1 MNTLYIRM
9 AAAFGDLFI
18 QGIKNADT
26 AAKGSDAILN
36 LTNTFKALSADS
48 GNMKTLV
55 KNLIKTPE
63 NLGSMANIFK
73 KMDVDSSLVKAL
85 DNIDGSDLKKIVGKM
100 DSADRAAFISKIDGF
115 DPALAKKMD
124 PSSGTAAT
132 RALEKASDAAR
143 ANSKKLIAGGLI
155 LGGGIYLNNKY
166 KDAEENIKNCIGVCL
181 PDNWDEHAYGSLE
194 KSELNYRPL
203 TYTDGNGEEI
213 TVDENQPLCS
223 NVMDD
228 CEKYCSDQCEELH
241 DYDAPGMN
249 LAKGAGDDAADLAG
263 DLFKS
268 FTDLFSGIFS
278 GSGIFSMV
286 SLGLCA
292 LMFVFL
298 VMTMMT

>member
-1 MNTLYIRM
+1 M
-9 AAAFGDLFI
+9 ASAFKSLV
-18 QGIKNADT
+18 KNFDT
-26 AAKGSDAILN
+26 AADAAGAIDALAVA
-36 LTNTFKALSADS
+36 FKNIPSGDMKAVIKNVAGSADGAS
-48 GNMKTLV
+48 T
-55 KNLIKTPE
+55 
-63 NLGSMANIFK
+63 MANIFK
-73 KMDVDSSLVKAL
+73 KMPVDKKLTDAL
-85 DNIDGSDLKKIVGKM
+85 GQIDGSDLKNIVKKM
-100 DSADRAAFISKIDGF
+100 DTGDKAAFIKKIDDL
-115 DPALAKKMD
+115 DPDLAKKMD
-124 PSSGTAAT
+124 PSSGTATT

-166 KDAEENIKNCIGVCL
+166 KDAEEDIKNCIGVCL

-203 TYTDGNGEEI
+203 TYTDENGEEI

-223 NVMDD
+223 NVMDN
-228 CEKYCSDQCEELH
+228 CETYCSDQCEELH
-241 DYDAPGMN
+241 DYDAPGMD
-249 LAKGAGDDAADLAG
+249 LAKGAADDAADLAG

-278 GSGIFSMV
+278 GSGIASMV

-298 VMTMMT
+298 VIMMMT

>member
-1 MNTLYIRM
+1 M
-9 AAAFGDLFI
+9 ASAF
-18 QGIKNADT
+18 K
-26 AAKGSDAILN
+26 S
-36 LTNTFKALSADS
+36 
-48 GNMKTLV
+48 LV
-55 KNLIKTPE
+55 KNLDTAADAAGAINALAVAFKKIPADDMKAVIK
-63 NLGSMANIFK
+63 NVAGSADGPSTMANIFK
-73 KMDVDSSLVKAL
+73 KLEVSDDLVTSLGK
-85 DNIDGSDLKKIVGKM
+85 IDGSDLKKIVGKM
-100 DSADRAAFISKIDGF
+100 DSGDRAAFISKVDAF
-115 DPALAKKMD
+115 DPAVAKKMD

-132 RALEKASDAAR
+132 RALEKSADAAR
-143 ANSKKLIAGGLI
+143 ANSKKLIAGGLV

-166 KDAEENIKNCIGVCL
+166 KDAEEDIKNCIGVCL

-203 TYTDGNGEEI
+203 TYTDENGEEI

-223 NVMDD
+223 SVMDN

-241 DYDAPGMN
+241 DYDAPGID

-298 VMTMMT
+298 VITMMT

>member
-1 MNTLYIRM
+1 M
-9 AAAFGDLFI
+9 ASALGDLFI
-18 QGIKNADT
+18 AGVKNADT
-26 AAKGSDAILN
+26 AADAASAINSLAVA
-36 LTNTFKALSADS
+36 FKNIPVGDMKTVIKTVAGSADGMS
-48 GNMKTLV
+48 T
-55 KNLIKTPE
+55 
-63 NLGSMANIFK
+63 MANIFK
-73 KMDVDSSLVKAL
+73 KMPVDKKLTDAL
-85 DNIDGSDLKKIVGKM
+85 GEIDGSDLKKIVGKM
-100 DSADRAAFISKIDGF
+100 ESGERATFIKKIDDL
-115 DPALAKKMD
+115 DPDLAKKMD
-124 PSSGTAAT
+124 PSSGTAAS
-132 RALEKASDAAR
+132 RSLEKAADVAR
-143 ANSKKLIAGGLI
+143 ANSKKLIAGGLV

-223 NVMDD
+223 NVMDN

-241 DYDAPGMN
+241 DYDAPGID
-249 LAKGAGDDAADLAG
+249 LAKGAADDAG
-263 DLFKS
+263 DLFEDLLKS

-292 LMFVFL
+292 LMVVFL
-298 VMTMMT
+298 VITMMT

>member
-1 MNTLYIRM
+1 MSLGAIGD
-9 AAAFGDLFI
+9 AFKAT
-18 QGIKNADT
+18 IKNADAAADGAQAISSLTT
-26 AAKGSDAILN
+26 AFKNMPADDLSSIMRN
-36 LTNTFKALSADS
+36 LTKQPEMLSSIA
-48 GNMKTLV
+48 G
-55 KNLIKTPE
+55 
-63 NLGSMANIFK
+63 AFK
-73 KMDVDSSLVKAL
+73 KMPVDSGLVKAL
-85 DNIDGSDLKKIVGKM
+85 DNIDPSDLKKIVGKM
-100 DSADRAAFISKIDGF
+100 DTADRATFIKKIDDL

-223 NVMDD
+223 NVMDN

-241 DYDAPGMN
+241 DYDAPGID
-249 LAKGAGDDAADLAG
+249 LAKGAADDAADLAG

-278 GSGIFSMV
+278 GSGIASMV

-298 VMTMMT
+298 VIMMMT

>member
-9 AAAFGDLFI
+9 A
-18 QGIKNADT
+18 
-26 AAKGSDAILN
+26 S
-36 LTNTFKALSADS
+36 TFKALIGNLDTAADAAGALDTLAVAFKNIPAGDMKAVIKNVAGSADGMS
-48 GNMKTLV
+48 T
-55 KNLIKTPE
+55 
-63 NLGSMANIFK
+63 MANIFK
-73 KMDVDSSLVKAL
+73 KMPVDKGLTDAL
-85 DNIDGSDLKKIVGKM
+85 KNIDGSDLKKIVGKM
-100 DSADRAAFISKIDGF
+100 ESGERATFIKKIDDL
-115 DPALAKKMD
+115 DPSLAKKMD

-132 RALEKASDAAR
+132 RTLEKASDAAR
-143 ANSKKLIAGGLI
+143 ANSKKLIAGGLV

-166 KDAEENIKNCIGVCL
+166 KDAEEDIKNCIGVCL

-223 NVMDD
+223 NVMDN

-241 DYDAPGMN
+241 DYDAPGID
-249 LAKGAGDDAADLAG
+249 LAKGAADDAADLAG

-278 GSGIFSMV
+278 GSGIASMV

-298 VMTMMT
+298 VIMMMT

>member
-9 AAAFGDLFI
+9 ASAFKSLVKSF
-18 QGIKNADT
+18 DT
-26 AAKGSDAILN
+26 AADAAGAINALAVA
-36 LTNTFKALSADS
+36 FKKIPADDMKAVIKNVAGSADGAS
-48 GNMKTLV
+48 T
-55 KNLIKTPE
+55 
-63 NLGSMANIFK
+63 MANIFK
-73 KMDVDSSLVKAL
+73 KLDVGEDLVTSLGK
-85 DNIDGSDLKKIVGKM
+85 IDGSDLKKIVGKM

-132 RALEKASDAAR
+132 RTLEKASDAAR

-166 KDAEENIKNCIGVCL
+166 KDAEEDIKNCIGVCL

-203 TYTDGNGEEI
+203 TYTDENGEEI

-241 DYDAPGMN
+241 DYDAPGID
-249 LAKGAGDDAADLAG
+249 LAKGAADDAADLAG

-278 GSGIFSMV
+278 GSGIASMV

-298 VMTMMT
+298 VIMMMT

>member
-9 AAAFGDLFI
+9 ASAFKSLV
-18 QGIKNADT
+18 KNFDT
-26 AAKGSDAILN
+26 AADAAGAIDALAVA
-36 LTNTFKALSADS
+36 FKNIPSGDMKAVIKNVAGSADGAS
-48 GNMKTLV
+48 T
-55 KNLIKTPE
+55 
-63 NLGSMANIFK
+63 MANIFK
-73 KMDVDSSLVKAL
+73 KMPVDKKLTDAL
-85 DNIDGSDLKKIVGKM
+85 GQIDGSDLKNIVKKM
-100 DSADRAAFISKIDGF
+100 DTGDKAAFIKKIDDL
-115 DPALAKKMD
+115 DPDLAKKMD
-124 PSSGTAAT
+124 PSSGTATT

-166 KDAEENIKNCIGVCL
+166 KDAEEDIKNCIGVCL

-203 TYTDGNGEEI
+203 TYTDENGEEI

-223 NVMDD
+223 NVMDN
-228 CEKYCSDQCEELH
+228 CETYCSDQCEELH
-241 DYDAPGMN
+241 DYDAPGMD
-249 LAKGAGDDAADLAG
+249 LAKGAADDAADLAG

-278 GSGIFSMV
+278 GSGIASMV

-298 VMTMMT
+298 VIMMMT

>member
-1 MNTLYIRM
+1 MASAFKTLFTGFG
-9 AAAFGDLFI
+9 AAANASGAIDALTVAFKNIPADDMKTV
-18 QGIKNADT
+18 IKNVAE
-26 AAKGSDAILN
+26 
-36 LTNTFKALSADS
+36 SADGAS
-48 GNMKTLV
+48 T
-55 KNLIKTPE
+55 
-63 NLGSMANIFK
+63 MANIFK
-73 KMDVDSSLVKAL
+73 KLDVGEDLVTSLGK
-85 DNIDGSDLKKIVGKM
+85 IDGSDLKKIVGKM
-100 DSADRAAFISKIDGF
+100 ESGERATFIKKIDDL
-115 DPALAKKMD
+115 DPDLAKKMD

-143 ANSKKLIAGGLI
+143 ANSKKLIAGGLV

-203 TYTDGNGEEI
+203 TYTDENGDEI

-223 NVMDD
+223 NVMDN

-241 DYDAPGMN
+241 DYDAPGID
-249 LAKGAGDDAADLAG
+249 LAKGAADDAADLAG

-278 GSGIFSMV
+278 GSGIASMV

-298 VMTMMT
+298 VIMMMT

>member
-1 MNTLYIRM
+1 M
-9 AAAFGDLFI
+9 ALGGIGDAFRAT
-18 QGIKNADT
+18 IKNADNAADGAQALSSLTT
-26 AAKGSDAILN
+26 AFKNMPADDLSSIMRN
-36 LTNTFKALSADS
+36 LTKDPDMLSSIA
-48 GNMKTLV
+48 G
-55 KNLIKTPE
+55 
-63 NLGSMANIFK
+63 AFK
-73 KMDVDSSLVKAL
+73 KMPVDSGLVKAL
-85 DNIDGSDLKKIVGKM
+85 DNIDASDLKKIVGKM
-100 DSADRAAFISKIDGF
+100 DSADRATFIKKIDDL

-124 PSSGTAAT
+124 PSSGTAAS

-223 NVMDD
+223 NVMDN

-241 DYDAPGMN
+241 DYDAPGID
-249 LAKGAGDDAADLAG
+249 LAKGAADDAADLAG

-278 GSGIFSMV
+278 GSGIASMV

-298 VMTMMT
+298 VIMMMT

>member
-1 MNTLYIRM
+1 M
-9 AAAFGDLFI
+9 ASVFKGLFKNLDKVDDAAGALDALTVAF
-18 QGIKNADT
+18 KNIPADDMKT
-26 AAKGSDAILN
+26 VVKNVAG
-36 LTNTFKALSADS
+36 SADGMS
-48 GNMKTLV
+48 T
-55 KNLIKTPE
+55 
-63 NLGSMANIFK
+63 MANIFK
-73 KMDVDSSLVKAL
+73 KMPVDKKLTDVLGE
-85 DNIDGSDLKKIVGKM
+85 IDGSDLKKIVGKM
-100 DSADRAAFISKIDGF
+100 DSGERAAFIKKIDDL

-203 TYTDGNGEEI
+203 TYTDENGEEI

-223 NVMDD
+223 NVMDN

-241 DYDAPGMN
+241 DYDAPGID
-249 LAKGAGDDAADLAG
+249 LAKGAADDAADLAG

-278 GSGIFSMV
+278 GSGIASMV

-298 VMTMMT
+298 VIMMMT

>member
-9 AAAFGDLFI
+9 ASAF
-18 QGIKNADT
+18 K
-26 AAKGSDAILN
+26 S
-36 LTNTFKALSADS
+36 
-48 GNMKTLV
+48 LV
-55 KNLIKTPE
+55 KNLDTAADAAGAINALAVAFKKIPADDMKAVIK
-63 NLGSMANIFK
+63 NVAGSADGASTMANIFK
-73 KMDVDSSLVKAL
+73 KLDVGEDLVTSLGK
-85 DNIDGSDLKKIVGKM
+85 IDGSDLKKIVGKM
-100 DSADRAAFISKIDGF
+100 DSADRAAFISKVDAF
-115 DPALAKKMD
+115 DPAVAKKMD

-132 RALEKASDAAR
+132 RTLEKASDAAR
-143 ANSKKLIAGGLI
+143 ANSKKLIAGGLV

-166 KDAEENIKNCIGVCL
+166 KDAEEDIKNCIGVCL

-203 TYTDGNGEEI
+203 TYTDENGEEI

-223 NVMDD
+223 SVMDN

-241 DYDAPGMN
+241 DYDAPGID

-278 GSGIFSMV
+278 GSGIASMV

-298 VMTMMT
+298 VIMMMT

>member
-1 MNTLYIRM
+1 M
-9 AAAFGDLFI
+9 ASA
-18 QGIKNADT
+18 
-26 AAKGSDAILN
+26 
-36 LTNTFKALSADS
+36 FKALFKNLDTATDAAVALDTLATAFKSIPADEMKGVIKGLAGSADGAS
-48 GNMKTLV
+48 A
-55 KNLIKTPE
+55 
-63 NLGSMANIFK
+63 MAKVFK
-73 KMDVDSSLVKAL
+73 KLEVGEDLVTAL
-85 DNIDGSDLKKIVGKM
+85 GKIDGSDLKKIVGKM
-100 DSADRAAFISKIDGF
+100 NSADRASFISKIDGF
-115 DPALAKKMD
+115 DPDLAKRMD

-132 RALEKASDAAR
+132 RTLEKASDAAR
-143 ANSKKLIAGGLI
+143 ANSKKLIAGGLV

-166 KDAEENIKNCIGVCL
+166 KDAEEDIKNCIGVCL

-223 NVMDD
+223 NVMDN

-241 DYDAPGMN
+241 DYDAPGID
-249 LAKGAGDDAADLAG
+249 LAKGAADDAADLAG

-278 GSGIFSMV
+278 GSGIASMV

-298 VMTMMT
+298 VIMMMT

>member
-9 AAAFGDLFI
+9 ASVFKGLF
-18 QGIKNADT
+18 KNFDT
-26 AAKGSDAILN
+26 AADAAGAIDA
-36 LTNTFKALSADS
+36 LTVAFKNIPADDMKTVIKNVAGSADGAS
-48 GNMKTLV
+48 T
-55 KNLIKTPE
+55 
-63 NLGSMANIFK
+63 MANIFK
-73 KMDVDSSLVKAL
+73 KLDVGEDLVTSLGK
-85 DNIDGSDLKKIVGKM
+85 IDGSDLKKIVGKM
-100 DSADRAAFISKIDGF
+100 DSADRAAFISKVDGF

-124 PSSGTAAT
+124 PSSGTAAS
-132 RALEKASDAAR
+132 RALEKAADAAR
-143 ANSKKLIAGGLI
+143 ANSKKLIAGGI
-155 LGGGIYLNNKY
+155 VLGGGIYLNNKY

-203 TYTDGNGEEI
+203 TYTDENGEEI

-223 NVMDD
+223 NVMDN

-241 DYDAPGMN
+241 DYDAPGID
-249 LAKGAGDDAADLAG
+249 LAKGAADDATDLAG

-278 GSGIFSMV
+278 GSGIASMV

-298 VMTMMT
+298 VIMMMT

>member
-1 MNTLYIRM
+1 M
-9 AAAFGDLFI
+9 A
-18 QGIKNADT
+18 
-26 AAKGSDAILN
+26 S
-36 LTNTFKALSADS
+36 TFKALFGNLDTAADAAGALDTLATAFKGIPAAEMKGVIKGLAWSAD
-48 GNMKTLV
+48 GATA
-55 KNLIKTPE
+55 
-63 NLGSMANIFK
+63 MAKVFK
-73 KMDVDSSLVKAL
+73 KMPIDKGLTDAL
-85 DNIDGSDLKKIVGKM
+85 KNINGSDLKKIVGKM
-100 DSADRAAFISKIDGF
+100 DSGERATFISKIDGF
-115 DPALAKKMD
+115 DPDLAKRMD
-124 PSSGTAAT
+124 PSSGTAAS
-132 RALEKASDAAR
+132 RSLEKAADVAR
-143 ANSKKLIAGGLI
+143 ANSKKLIAGGLV

-166 KDAEENIKNCIGVCL
+166 KDAEEDIKNCIGVCL

-241 DYDAPGMN
+241 DYDAPGID
-249 LAKGAGDDAADLAG
+249 LAKGAANDAADLTG

-278 GSGIFSMV
+278 GSGIASMV

-298 VMTMMT
+298 IIMMMT

>member
-1 MNTLYIRM
+1 M
-9 AAAFGDLFI
+9 ASAF
-18 QGIKNADT
+18 K
-26 AAKGSDAILN
+26 S
-36 LTNTFKALSADS
+36 
-48 GNMKTLV
+48 LV
-55 KNLIKTPE
+55 KNLDTAADAAGAINALAVAFKKIPADDMKAVIK
-63 NLGSMANIFK
+63 NVAGSADGASTMANIFK
-73 KMDVDSSLVKAL
+73 KLDVGEDLVTSLGK
-85 DNIDGSDLKKIVGKM
+85 IDGSDLKKIVGKM

-203 TYTDGNGEEI
+203 TYTDENGEEI

-223 NVMDD
+223 NVMDN
-228 CEKYCSDQCEELH
+228 CETYCSDQCEELH
-241 DYDAPGMN
+241 DYDAPGMD
-249 LAKGAGDDAADLAG
+249 LAKGAADDATDLAG

-278 GSGIFSMV
+278 GSGIASMV

-298 VMTMMT
+298 VIMMMT

>member
-9 AAAFGDLFI
+9 SLGAIGDAFKAT
-18 QGIKNADT
+18 IKNADAAADGAQAISSLTT
-26 AAKGSDAILN
+26 AFKNMPADDLSSIMRN
-36 LTNTFKALSADS
+36 LTKQPEMLSSIA
-48 GNMKTLV
+48 G
-55 KNLIKTPE
+55 
-63 NLGSMANIFK
+63 AFK
-73 KMDVDSSLVKAL
+73 KMPIDSGLVKAL
-85 DNIDGSDLKKIVGKM
+85 DNIDPSDLKKIVGKM
-100 DSADRAAFISKIDGF
+100 DSADRAAFISKVDGF

-124 PSSGTAAT
+124 PSSGTAAS
-132 RALEKASDAAR
+132 RALEKAADAAR
-143 ANSKKLIAGGLI
+143 ANSKKLIAGGI
-155 LGGGIYLNNKY
+155 VLGGGIYLNNKY
-166 KDAEENIKNCIGVCL
+166 KDAEEDIKNCIGVCL

-203 TYTDGNGEEI
+203 TYTDENGEEI

-223 NVMDD
+223 NVMDN

-241 DYDAPGMN
+241 DYDAPGID
-249 LAKGAGDDAADLAG
+249 LAKGAADDATDLAG

-278 GSGIFSMV
+278 GSGIASMV

-298 VMTMMT
+298 VIMMMT

>member
-1 MNTLYIRM
+1 M
-9 AAAFGDLFI
+9 ASAF
-18 QGIKNADT
+18 K
-26 AAKGSDAILN
+26 S
-36 LTNTFKALSADS
+36 
-48 GNMKTLV
+48 LV
-55 KNLIKTPE
+55 KNLDTAADAAGAINALAVAFKKIPADDMKAVIK
-63 NLGSMANIFK
+63 NVAGSADGASTMANIFK
-73 KMDVDSSLVKAL
+73 KLDVGEDLVTSLGK
-85 DNIDGSDLKKIVGKM
+85 IDGSDLKKIVGKM

-132 RALEKASDAAR
+132 RTLEKASDAAR

-166 KDAEENIKNCIGVCL
+166 KDAEEDIKNCIGVCL

-203 TYTDGNGEEI
+203 TYTDENGEEI

-223 NVMDD
+223 NVMDN
-228 CEKYCSDQCEELH
+228 CETYCSDQCEELH
-241 DYDAPGMN
+241 DYDAPGMD
-249 LAKGAGDDAADLAG
+249 LAKGAADDATDLAG

-278 GSGIFSMV
+278 GSGIASMV

-298 VMTMMT
+298 VIMMMT

>member
-9 AAAFGDLFI
+9 ASAFKTLFTGFGAAANASGAIDALTVAFKNIPADDMKTV
-18 QGIKNADT
+18 IKNVAE
-26 AAKGSDAILN
+26 
-36 LTNTFKALSADS
+36 SADGAS
-48 GNMKTLV
+48 T
-55 KNLIKTPE
+55 
-63 NLGSMANIFK
+63 MANIFK
-73 KMDVDSSLVKAL
+73 KLDVGEDLVTSLGK
-85 DNIDGSDLKKIVGKM
+85 IDGSDLKKIVGKM
-100 DSADRAAFISKIDGF
+100 DSADRASFISKIDGF
-115 DPALAKKMD
+115 DPDLAKRMD

-143 ANSKKLIAGGLI
+143 ANSKKLIAGGLV

-203 TYTDGNGEEI
+203 TYTDENGDEI

-223 NVMDD
+223 NVMDN

-241 DYDAPGMN
+241 DYDAPGID
-249 LAKGAGDDAADLAG
+249 LAKGAADDAADLAG

-278 GSGIFSMV
+278 GSGIASMV

-298 VMTMMT
+298 VIMMMT

>member
-1 MNTLYIRM
+1 MSLGVIGD
-9 AAAFGDLFI
+9 AFKAT
-18 QGIKNADT
+18 IKNADT
-26 AAKGSDAILN
+26 AADGAQAISS
-36 LTNTFKALSADS
+36 LTTAFKNMPADDLSS
-48 GNMKTLV
+48 IMRSLTKQ
-55 KNLIKTPE
+55 PE
-63 NLGSMANIFK
+63 MLSSIAGAFK
-73 KMDVDSSLVKAL
+73 KMPVDKGLTDAL
-85 DNIDGSDLKKIVGKM
+85 KNIDGSDLKKIVGKM
-100 DSADRAAFISKIDGF
+100 ESGERATFIKKIDDL
-115 DPALAKKMD
+115 DPSLAKKMD

-132 RALEKASDAAR
+132 RTLEKASDAAR
-143 ANSKKLIAGGLI
+143 ANSKKLIAGGLV

-166 KDAEENIKNCIGVCL
+166 KDAEEDIKNCIGVCL

-194 KSELNYRPL
+194 KSELTYRPL

-223 NVMDD
+223 NVMDN

-241 DYDAPGMN
+241 DYDAPGID
-249 LAKGAGDDAADLAG
+249 LAKGAADDAADLAG

-278 GSGIFSMV
+278 GSGIASMV

-298 VMTMMT
+298 VIMMMT